1 MGLPEIRQIELA
13 GLKAWPG
20 IEVEHDGKWVRRAA
34 GGYTKRANSV
44 QCLDP
49 TDDENAPARIA
60 GSRRWF
66 EARGLM
72 PVFRVTPLA
81 GRCLT
86 ESLDEMGW
94 KAFDHSRVLVMAL
107 ERRNIEPD
115 ARVEVLPTDDPKWLS
130 AQRLLQGA
138 AVEPGDLRG
147 GGAGAR
153 NRIEV
158 AVDDNHVDGAPARL
172 GDGARQRLA
181 ANDRGAATTVGRVV
195 GDAAAQ
201 VVAQRPSSLHV
212 RRRRRVRRHRP
223 HAGGRADRWCHRGR
237 ADVSVAA
244 GALRSPADRF

>member
-1 MGLPEIRQIELA
+1 LGLPEIRQIELA

-107 ERRNIEPD
+107 ERRSIEPD

-130 AQRLLQGA
+130 AQRLLQAMTPRRSKGSTPLSPRSRFR
-138 AVEPGDLRG
+138 PG
-147 GGAGAR
+147 
-153 NRIEV
+153 
-158 AVDDNHVDGAPARL
+158 
-172 GDGARQRLA
+172 
-181 ANDRGAATTVGRVV
+181 
-195 GDAAAQ
+195 
-201 VVAQRPSSLHV
+201 
-212 RRRRRVRRHRP
+212 
-223 HAGGRADRWCHRGR
+223 
-237 ADVSVAA
+237 VSCYIPGTGV
-244 GALRSPADRF
+244 LSHPR